1 MTKTPLDG
9 HIGSTLWKPVSQIG
23 LSLPILNTSVPS
35 VSAVIYFYVPVT
47 FVN

>member
-9 HIGSTLWKPVSQIG
+9 HVASTLQNPVSQIS
-23 LSLPILNTSVPS
+23 LSLPILNTAVSS